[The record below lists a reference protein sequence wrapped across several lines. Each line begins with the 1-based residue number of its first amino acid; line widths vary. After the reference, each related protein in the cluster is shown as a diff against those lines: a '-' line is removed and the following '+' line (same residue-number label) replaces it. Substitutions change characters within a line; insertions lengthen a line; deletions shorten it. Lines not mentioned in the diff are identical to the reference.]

1 MKKKLLVFIIVFV
14 TPLFASAQGYSSG
27 CALDSFESDQKK
39 SQLII
44 RTTKELIKPQDD
56 FSLALAQKHFNVV
69 KKGEHDGSTVDFA
82 TMEHQV
88 SLSKVEEGK
97 YELYFKIYYY
107 DINEHILDVISETY
121 YDGVEL
127 LNNENEF
134 LAAQRKVFSFNY
146 DKVSVIIDK
155 RGNCSL
161 GITFR
166 EPLHGF
172 INGLEFRL
180 KN

>member
-1 MKKKLLVFIIVFV
+1 
-14 TPLFASAQGYSSG
+14 
-27 CALDSFESDQKK
+27 
-39 SQLII
+39 
-44 RTTKELIKPQDD
+44 
-56 FSLALAQKHFNVV
+56 
-69 KKGEHDGSTVDFA
+69 
-82 TMEHQV
+82 MEHQV